1 MRLTELIEAA
11 GHPQV
16 TARFVRFLIS
26 EGIIDPPSG
35 GRAHASYSERHLRD
49 ILNYVRLRD
58 LGFSLTQVREIV
70 RSARGETVPIEVAP
84 GLSLHLDLARLDR
97 SLSPADAAARV
108 RQILSELLETL
119 TANGAEHVDIH
130 RN

>member
-1 MRLTELIEAA
+1 
-11 GHPQV
+11 
-16 TARFVRFLIS
+16 
-26 EGIIDPPSG
+26 
-35 GRAHASYSERHLRD
+35 
-49 ILNYVRLRD
+49 
-58 LGFSLTQVREIV
+58 
-70 RSARGETVPIEVAP
+70 VPIEVAP